1 MFIYVRINVSLAAGN
16 GTDVC
21 SKFSPDSHFWIKAD
35 ACDVNPGVQ
44 ESMNHEWA
52 GDVDLNDGQAEY
64 EVYVSLVLRL
74 KQPCLF

>member
-1 MFIYVRINVSLAAGN
+1 MYVSTFLLLQETALTYAA
-16 GTDVC
+16 
-21 SKFSPDSHFWIKAD
+21 SSHLDSHFWIKAD

-64 EVYVSLVLRL
+64 EVYVSLVSRL